1 VEAVAAS
8 VIAKGT
14 ASGWTL
20 CVLAIIGV
28 VVLLKILAAQRPKMK
43 ELEISAD
50 ASIRTFMASQMDGLR
65 DEIKNLR
72 VETKDLRDENHELR
86 REVKS
91 LHAVIDGMRREALQ
105 AGISTQRAVVDT
117 LPLGFV
123 PPKTQ
128 EALNRIKGAGE
139 Q

>member
-1 VEAVAAS
+1 MEAVAAS

-20 CVLAIIGV
+20 CVLALIGV

-43 ELEISAD
+43 ELEIGKD
-50 ASIRTFMASQMDGLR
+50 ASIRAFMAEQMNELR
-65 DEIKNLR
+65 GEIKGLR
-72 VETKDLRDENHELR
+72 VETKDLRDENHALR
-86 REVKS
+86 KEVKD
-91 LHAVIDGMRREALQ
+91 LHGVIDGMRREALQ

-128 EALNRIKGAGE
+128 EALDRIKGTT

>member
-1 VEAVAAS
+1 MEAVAAS

-20 CVLAIIGV
+20 CVLALIGV
-28 VVLLKILAAQRPKMK
+28 VILLKILAAQRPKMK
-43 ELEISAD
+43 ELEIGED
-50 ASIRTFMASQMDGLR
+50 ASIRAFMAEQMNELR
-65 DEIKNLR
+65 GEIKGLR
-72 VETKDLRDENHELR
+72 VETKDLRDENHALR
-86 REVKS
+86 KEVKD
-91 LHAVIDGMRREALQ
+91 LHGVIDGMRREALQ

-128 EALNRIKGAGE
+128 EALDRIKGTT